1 MLEFKCNT
9 SWLLFF
15 CGFVLWND
23 SQWILETSAVRG
35 VYIQALI
42 QTIYISFTL
51 GYFLCHNLAECFLTC
66 SYNTWLGRTGVISKH
81 DVNSW
86 EMKKKSFPEVTLFST
101 VGISWRVSL
110 GGGGGGGSSSFGK
123 LDKIKQ
129 GYPGNA
135 LYVD

>member
-1 MLEFKCNT
+1 
-9 SWLLFF
+9 
-15 CGFVLWND
+15 
-23 SQWILETSAVRG
+23 
-35 VYIQALI
+35 
-42 QTIYISFTL
+42 
-51 GYFLCHNLAECFLTC
+51 
-66 SYNTWLGRTGVISKH
+66 
-81 DVNSW
+81 
-86 EMKKKSFPEVTLFST
+86 MKKKSFPEVTLFST